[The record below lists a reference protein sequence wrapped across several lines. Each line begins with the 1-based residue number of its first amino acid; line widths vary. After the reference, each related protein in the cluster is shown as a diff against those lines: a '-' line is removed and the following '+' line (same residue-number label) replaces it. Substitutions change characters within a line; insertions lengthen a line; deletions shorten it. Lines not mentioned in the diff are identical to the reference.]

1 MKKKRVL
8 IASVTVLS
16 IVLIIWAVIL
26 YQVFAIKSKESYYGS
41 SYDMRAPDF
50 TLTNQDGEKVTL
62 GDFKGKA
69 VFMFFG
75 YTHCPDICPVTL
87 ANLNGA
93 INELGNDKD
102 KVQVIFVTVDPERDD
117 AARMREYLAK
127 FDPTFVGGTG
137 TPAELASVRERYGV
151 AAQATGVGD
160 AASIAHSSFTFLIDR
175 AGALRALMPYGH
187 PADDYADDVRIL
199 LGR

>member
-1 MKKKRVL
+1 VGAHRRIVRVL
-8 IASVTVLS
+8 LLS
-16 IVLIIWAVIL
+16 LLLAAAPGLAKGAGLAAGVFDPPRPAPRFALSGSDGAELSLERYRGKVVIL
-26 YQVFAIKSKESYYGS
+26 AFG
-41 SYDMRAPDF
+41 F
-50 TLTNQDGEKVTL
+50 TS
-62 GDFKGKA
+62 
-69 VFMFFG
+69 
-75 YTHCPDICPVTL
+75 CPTVCPTTL
-87 ANLNGA
+87 ATLAQARQQLGA
-93 INELGNDKD
+93 EAEE
-102 KVQVIFVTVDPERDD
+102 VQVVYITVDPERDD

-187 PADDYADDVRIL
+187 PADDYAHDVRIL